1 MKKKLP
7 IIVFIAAIV
16 LCACGK
22 KQEDNSLNFPKTT
35 WEMGMDEVMSAWGA
49 KKEDTKHFKSDDL
62 GSMFTLEGQELFGE
76 QTELINFQ
84 FYDFA
89 GGGTQEFCYVQV
101 TYPDDADMDQ
111 VLTEMKKAYGEP
123 HEGITFYIPYMI
135 LEELKEFQPED
146 PDKIKSW
153 ALDRVSDLIDK
164 EKLADYQKPWEAFQQ
179 GIDQDHW
186 DTFINNTWTV
196 RVSWITDA
204 EWNRLEFDA
213 TGMKIYHTIHNQLNM
228 QE

>member
-1 MKKKLP
+1 
-7 IIVFIAAIV
+7 
-16 LCACGK
+16 
-22 KQEDNSLNFPKTT
+22 
-35 WEMGMDEVMSAWGA
+35 
-49 KKEDTKHFKSDDL
+49 
-62 GSMFTLEGQELFGE
+62 
-76 QTELINFQ
+76 
-84 FYDFA
+84 
-89 GGGTQEFCYVQV
+89 
-101 TYPDDADMDQ
+101 
-111 VLTEMKKAYGEP
+111 
-123 HEGITFYIPYMI
+123 MI

-186 DTFINNTWTV
+186 DTFINNTRTV